1 MKKIIYTFL
10 MLFIFTNCSS
20 DSNETTEPIE
30 DKNETVEI
38 MDADNDGIAD
48 STDNCVNNP
57 NPDQADIDSD
67 AIGDL
72 CDPDRDGDNIINESD
87 NCPDH
92 PNPNQL
98 DFNNNNVGDLCD
110 NHTYQ
115 RLYHPES
122 VVKYNDYYLVSNLG
136 VQLLPDTADGDG
148 FISLVN
154 LDGTGLIQNYITGL
168 DSPKGLEI
176 INGLLYVCDLSELK
190 VFNIE
195 TKEMVQSYSFQNK
208 GVTLLNDV
216 TNLFTDTET
225 VFITATRTRE
235 IFKLNI
241 NSGAIEELVVEGVTL
256 KQTNGIALDNENSV
270 LYMVEFGDSTGSNAR
285 IVKIDLN
292 DNSGSILGGGTTG
305 FLYDGVVLVENTLYL
320 TDWSHRLFSL
330 DLSDPNSSP
339 SLLKTGLSGP
349 ADIFYDSDLNKIVIP
364 KMTAHSIDFYDL

>member
-1 MKKIIYTFL
+1 

-72 CDPDRDGDNIINESD
+72 CDLDRDGDNIINESD

-225 VFITATRTRE
+225 VFITATRTRK

-330 DLSDPNSSP
+330 DLSNSNSSP